1 MAGGVTQMRTSQAA
15 LSVCGSTN
23 LDGADWEPFAREDL
37 PVHADVWE
45 KMSNTG
51 RSWPRTVIDWQARRL
66 TFLGQAS
73 LFLAGEVKFAYEED
87 RSYNGPRNTAADAEG
102 VRRAVTESGA
112 AFFTGHDDQGLFGK
126 RKLSNSKS
134 SRECYYPISPAV
146 LR

>member
-1 MAGGVTQMRTSQAA
+1 MGEDEQYRSELAPNRDRLASKTPDLSWSGVF
-15 LSVCGSTN
+15 V
-23 LDGADWEPFAREDL
+23 
-37 PVHADVWE
+37 
-45 KMSNTG
+45 
-51 RSWPRTVIDWQARRL
+51 
-66 TFLGQAS
+66 
-73 LFLAGEVKFAYEED
+73 FLAGEAKFAYEED